1 MKMKRPSGNA
11 SLFALALLLTSVT
24 TVARADVLTPIR
36 TAADHGACV
45 VEHQGAQEPAIAL
58 AASAYDLVGIDQR
71 EVVGLIER
79 FLGHGCSIH
88 EADSQGVSPLN
99 VAVLTAEPDL
109 LAYLLRAGG
118 EPDLI
123 ITGARPWANG
133 RNSLEFAQLLYEI
146 DSSPVRKQIV
156 EILTHRQ

>member
-1 MKMKRPSGNA
+1 MKMNVPSCNA
-11 SLFALALLLTSVT
+11 SLFALAFLFSSGATLASADALAPV
-24 TVARADVLTPIR
+24 RA
-36 TAADHGACV
+36 AADSGACV
-45 VEHQGAQEPAIAL
+45 IDNAGTQEPAIAL
-58 AASAYDLVGIDQR
+58 TASAYDLAGIDQR
-71 EVVGLIER
+71 EVLALIDR

-88 EADSQGVSPLN
+88 EADSQGTSPIN

-109 LAYLLRAGG
+109 LVFLLRAGG

-156 EILTHRQ
+156 EILSHRQ

>member
-1 MKMKRPSGNA
+1 MKMN
-11 SLFALALLLTSVT
+11 SLFALAFLLTSG
-24 TVARADVLTPIR
+24 A
-36 TAADHGACV
+36 TAAASADALAPVRAAADRGACV
-45 VEHQGAQEPAIAL
+45 IDNQGTQEPAIAL

-156 EILTHRQ
+156 EILSHRQ